1 MELMLIRKYDKLG
14 TNGTLY
20 KGDDI
25 ICHTIELP
33 WKENQKMISCIPE
46 GRYEMVKRYND
57 KFKWHFILMNVPNR
71 AFILIHPANDA
82 LKELKGCIAPVTF
95 LASAGKGYES
105 KSALKKIISI
115 AFPRLEKQEKIYLTI
130 KSKNEL

>member
-71 AFILIHPANDA
+71 AFILIHPATMAYLDDFK
-82 LKELKGCIAPVTF
+82 LF
-95 LASAGKGYES
+95 
-105 KSALKKIISI
+105 
-115 AFPRLEKQEKIYLTI
+115 EKIVKFFSEYKLI
-130 KSKNEL
+130 KMSELNKI